1 MNNLL
6 YDEIECN
13 IFDEEFEKKNSQVN
27 IRWILNRS
35 LKRIL
40 VIINDI
46 KRIWN
51 DIKRKRRNVI
61 MNDIKRI
68 RER

>member
-1 MNNLL
+1 MNNLS

-13 IFDEEFEKKNSQVN
+13 IFDEEFEKKISQVN

-35 LKRIL
+35 LIRIF